1 MKSHPYLIKCIN
13 QPDEKG
19 NLSPED
25 TAYAISVYPGISHT
39 LFHFTSLSFLSLWLL
54 LNYQNIFTT
63 YYNLL
68 YLSKSTPS
76 FFSRTDA
83 DSHIYK
89 NHPGCSCLDFLN
101 IRASFCAVFLCVLVL
116 VSLRLQESPFLQG
129 FTSYTQQL
137 EVAQDIPFRVYNSSW
152 SL

>member
-1 MKSHPYLIKCIN
+1 MIRLAQIPFLKNHPYLIKCIN

-116 VSLRLQESPFLQG
+116 GSVSDCRKAPSCKVSPP
-129 FTSYTQQL
+129 TH
-137 EVAQDIPFRVYNSSW
+137 NS
-152 SL
+152 